1 MSESQEPGTTGVPTR
16 ADGDSGD
23 GGVTYSRSS
32 GGLIGAMVV
41 TVLAV
46 LAFAAFRATTRDNAP
61 TPIQTVDY
69 AATVRVAR
77 ADKQLL
83 VMAPVQ
89 LPAGWKAT
97 SATYT
102 NGPNPAWH
110 LGTLTDTRK
119 YVGVEESRTSI
130 QDLADAKVDPD
141 ARQGRDV
148 TIAGRTWQT
157 FTDRGGDY
165 AVARSQRSGGA
176 TGESWLVVGT
186 APHDQIR
193 AFAATLKG
201 GALRP
206 AR

>member
-1 MSESQEPGTTGVPTR
+1 MSESQEPGATGVPTG
-16 ADGDSGD
+16 A
-23 GGVTYSRSS
+23 GGTGGPSYSRSS

-69 AATVRVAR
+69 AVTVRAAR

-83 VMAPVQ
+83 VMAPAR

-97 SATYT
+97 SAMYT

-110 LGTLTDTRK
+110 LGTLTQTRK

-141 ARQGRDV
+141 ALQGKDV

-157 FTDRGGDY
+157 FTDSGGDY
-165 AVARSQRSGGA
+165 AVARSLRLRGA
-176 TGESWLVVGT
+176 TVESWLVVGT

-201 GALRP
+201 GTLRL
-206 AR
+206 AG